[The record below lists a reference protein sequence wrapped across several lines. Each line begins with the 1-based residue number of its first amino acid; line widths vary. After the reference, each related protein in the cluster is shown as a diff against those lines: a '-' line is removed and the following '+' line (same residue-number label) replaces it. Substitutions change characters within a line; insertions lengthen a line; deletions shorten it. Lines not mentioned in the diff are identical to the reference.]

1 MKLTRRE
8 LASALAAGTVLAQAP
23 AQPPTPEAELEAAR
37 GQLKATLARVSAHPV
52 PMTTE
57 PAFQFK
63 A

>member
-8 LASALAAGTVLAQAP
+8 LASALAPAAALAAQAP
-23 AQPPTPEAELEAAR
+23 APTDELQAAR
-37 GQLKATLARVSAHPV
+37 LRLKAAADALARQEL